1 MSDRNFEFTTATAKS
16 KADEILLE
24 LTKQAKQAIKPL
36 THEIEISY
44 FKCLISNAK
53 KNVTILMHAVADRT
67 YNDEYTHIKKVFTN
81 IEEIETKFKA
91 IYNMS

>member
-1 MSDRNFEFTTATAKS
+1 MSDRNFEFTTATATS
-16 KADEILLE
+16 KAGEILST
-24 LTKQAKQAIKPL
+24 LTEQAKQPL

-53 KNVTILMHAVADRT
+53 KNVTILMHAVADRK

-81 IEEIETKFKA
+81 IEEIETKFKK
-91 IYNMS
+91 IYNIS